1 MYPMGK
7 AVTNRRNAE
16 TLMSP
21 ASLMFILVLLLT
33 LLGSAVLL
41 FITVKYYWGERGA
54 PPATGEERRKQK
66 EDELRLREKQLEYS
80 ESHPRQPR
88 SHTFL
93 DNRKQ
98 DS

>member
-7 AVTNRRNAE
+7 AVTNRQVNG
-16 TLMSP
+16 MSP
-21 ASLMFILVLLLT
+21 TTLILLLALLLT
-33 LLGSAVLL
+33 VLGSAVLL

-54 PPATGEERRKQK
+54 PPATGEARRKQK
-66 EDELRLREKQLEYS
+66 EEELRLREKQLEYS

-88 SHTFL
+88 SHAFL